1 MPRLDSHF
9 RASVKTARIKFVR
22 RDASEDNFWSHCRLD
37 LRLKKPFYA
46 CIAQKF
52 RKFQPKPFI
61 GSKVILEGIVVGSVI
76 KQLVAVARKGSAI
89 LKQSEL
95 L

>member
-1 MPRLDSHF
+1 VDPLTHILH
-9 RASVKTARIKFVR
+9 KRIR
-22 RDASEDNFWSHCRLD
+22 N
-37 LRLKKPFYA
+37 
-46 CIAQKF
+46 
-52 RKFQPKPFI
+52 FQPKPFL

-76 KQLVAVARKGSAI
+76 KQIVVVARKGLAI